1 MHTHIGAYGNLSE
14 TSAKA
19 QVVSLPPRPHIPST
33 RFSLQLDATG
43 CYRDTRWFAPAMKFA
58 ENCSGDSCQTIR
70 QSILKAGVLSVIQVP
85 GIITFRCGILEASR
99 EYVDRK
105 LGKVLR
111 YRHSD
116 SDAITKNIFINL
128 NCAQLY
134 FGT

>member
-1 MHTHIGAYGNLSE
+1 MPCTPTLVHMASYGNLSE
-14 TSAKA
+14 TSGSQGTGGELATSAPHSKH
-19 QVVSLPPRPHIPST
+19 QVL
-33 RFSLQLDATG
+33 LA
-43 CYRDTRWFAPAMKFA
+43 A

-105 LGKVLR
+105 LEKVLR

-116 SDAITKNIFINL
+116 SDAITKNMFINL

-134 FGT
+134 FRT